1 MDSHVLCVSQIDIPV
16 TTTGHTRAFPL
27 VTMLKNK
34 GDSTVHN
41 DADRSQQIIAALHKT
56 GALHACSRC
65 GQNQFSV
72 LSESHLTVN
81 APGNAEPHGRIPLA
95 LVICENC
102 GHIAQHSLKVLGL
115 V

>member
-1 MDSHVLCVSQIDIPV
+1 M
-16 TTTGHTRAFPL
+16 
-27 VTMLKNK
+27 
-34 GDSTVHN
+34 HN
-41 DADRSQQIIAALHKT
+41 DNNHTQDIIAALHQR

-72 LSESHLTVN
+72 LSESHLVVS
-81 APGNAEPHGRIPLA
+81 APGSAEAHGRIPLA

-115 V
+115 A